1 MLNVGNQRREV
12 QGLRHGGIS
21 MLSMY
26 NEPPLVEVSLEE
38 FEEFAIDRLHG
49 TQRTCSFQ
57 RERGQ
62 RIARTSAL

>member
-12 QGLRHGGIS
+12 HGQRHGGIS
-21 MLSMY
+21 MLSLY

-49 TQRTCSFQ
+49 ANLMGA
-57 RERGQ
+57 E
-62 RIARTSAL
+62 